1 MVPCYNKIDT
11 VPQIILNS
19 EKDLDYCD
27 GTVVGDSYCRETRQQ
42 RRCERNEEEEE
53 NPQTIGTGILA
64 VAANSRHYNSFC
76 YLTKKVTAITIVV
89 VALYAVSS
97 VSAFTQPQNRHGKS
111 ICAASGRTVP
121 SSGTIIH
128 SKASFLTPSKTAS
141 AFSTKK
147 SLSSTRLFM
156 STENKSPKSA
166 DQQEW
171 RAVFL
176 ALQLYKAAYGDLK
189 VPPHFVVPA
198 VAPWPGMFL
207 FTLFLCSLS
216 TTFSM
221 CAKSSIYS
229 VMPKQNKTPITS
241 ERNQDILDPP
251 ES

>member
-1 MVPCYNKIDT
+1 MVPCHITIDT

-27 GTVVGDSYCRETRQQ
+27 DTVVGDSFCRETRQQ
-42 RRCERNEEEEE
+42 RRYERNEEEEK
-53 NPQTIGTGILA
+53 PQTIGTGILA
-64 VAANSRHYNSFC
+64 VAANRHHKYFC
-76 YLTKKVTAITIVV
+76 YLTKKLTAITIVV
-89 VALYAVSS
+89 VALCAVSS
-97 VSAFTQPQNRHGKS
+97 VSAFTQPQNRRGAGKS
-111 ICAASGRTVP
+111 TCAAPGRTVP
-121 SSGTIIH
+121 SGTIIH
-128 SKASFLTPSKTAS
+128 SKASFLTPSKLAS
-141 AFSTKK
+141 TFSTKK

-198 VAPWPGMFL
+198 AAPWPGMFVHSVCFPPL
-207 FTLFLCSLS
+207 
-216 TTFSM
+216 SM

-229 VMPKQNKTPITS
+229 VMPKQNKTPITM
-241 ERNQDILDPP
+241 ERNRDVFG
-251 ES
+251 SF